1 MNSKLLERYERNY
14 KTISLEDQE
23 KLANSTVAIVGCGGL
38 GGTMAEELARLG
50 IGRLIL
56 VDGDVFEES
65 NLNRQLFSTE
75 DNIGDKKV
83 EAARKRL
90 KAVNSEVKLTLF
102 DKWFNEENA
111 QNIFSG
117 ADLVCD
123 ALDSINRRIELER
136 ACHKLNIPLVYAGI
150 AGWFGML
157 GVSYPGD
164 LSVSRVFKDGG
175 NRDKGMEK
183 EWGNPAFTPWVL
195 SSLAAAEAVKIIA
208 GRETSLRNA
217 WLQVDLLYMEFETF
231 NIPPKSE

>member
-1 MNSKLLERYERNY
+1 MFSKRYERNY
-14 KTISLEDQE
+14 KTISHEDQK
-23 KLANSTVAIVGCGGL
+23 KLAESSIAIVGCGGL

-56 VDGDVFEES
+56 IDGDVFEES

-75 DNIGDKKV
+75 YNIGEKKV

-111 QNIFSG
+111 SILFSG
-117 ADLVCD
+117 ADLVLD
-123 ALDSINRRIELER
+123 ALDSINRRVELER
-136 ACHKLNIPLVYAGI
+136 ACHDLSIPLVYAGI

-157 GVSYPGD
+157 GVSLPGD
-164 LSVSRVFKDGG
+164 FSVSKVFKESEI
-175 NRDKGMEK
+175 DKGVEK

-195 SSLAAAEAVKIIA
+195 SSLTVAEAVKIIV
-208 GRETSLRNA
+208 GREPSLRNS
-217 WLQVDLLYMEFETF
+217 WLQIDLLYMEFE
-231 NIPPKSE
+231 NIKIL

>member
-1 MNSKLLERYERNY
+1 MFSKRYERNY
-14 KTISLEDQE
+14 KSISLEDQK
-23 KLANSTVAIVGCGGL
+23 KLGESTVAIVGCGGL

-56 VDGDVFEES
+56 IDGDIFQES

-75 DNIGDKKV
+75 HNIGEKKV

-90 KAVNSEVKLTLF
+90 KSVNSEVKLTLF

-111 QNIFSG
+111 PTIFSG
-117 ADLVCD
+117 ANLVLD

-157 GVSYPGD
+157 GVSLPGD
-164 LSVSRVFKDGG
+164 FSVSKVFKEGEI
-175 NRDKGMEK
+175 DKGVEK

-195 SSLAAAEAVKIIA
+195 SSLTVAEAVKILV
-208 GRETSLRNA
+208 GREPILRNS
-217 WLQVDLLYMEFETF
+217 WLQVDLLYMEFENF
-231 NIPPKSE
+231 KILK